1 MAQTIKVLGQQNTV
15 ANTDTT
21 LYTVPAANSAVAS
34 SMTIC
39 NLTINPAAYRVA
51 VRPLGATIA
60 NVHYVIYDNTLQS
73 NDTVFLTIGLSL
85 ATTDVV
91 TVRSNIANI
100 SFHLYGSEVY

>member
-15 ANTDTT
+15 ATTNTN
-21 LYTVPAANSAVAS
+21 LYTVPALTSSVVS

-51 VRPLGATIA
+51 VRPLGATTA
-60 NVHYVIYDNTLQS
+60 NVHYIVYDNTLQS
-73 NDTVFLTIGLSL
+73 NDTVFLTVGVSL

-91 TVRSNIANI
+91 TVYSNIANI
-100 SFHLYGSEVY
+100 SFHLYGSEVT